1 MKLADQ
7 LSKLPISRSGDR
19 APRFQVNGHATL
31 TMQESSLRLE
41 GEMQNISRTGILM
54 IFSGHV
60 QRPLEPGETVQLMLE
75 PIPKLF
81 EVPIICRATVA
92 RMDKIQL
99 EDRVIWHVGLHFEQ

>member
-31 TMQESSLRLE
+31 TLQESSLRLE
-41 GEMQNISRTGILM
+41 GEIQNISRTGLLM
-54 IFSGHV
+54 IFAGHV
-60 QRPLEPGETVQLMLE
+60 QRPLESGETVQLMMN

-81 EVPIICRATVA
+81 ETPIFCRATVA
-92 RMDKIQL
+92 RMDKIQM
-99 EDRVIWHVGLHFEQ
+99 EDRVVWHLGLHFEQ